1 MTIAWGQCG
10 DIYPTGALQRAVT
23 PLEAAAMFATA
34 QKITRKMTR
43 SGGAFAAARG

>member
-1 MTIAWGQCG
+1 
-10 DIYPTGALQRAVT
+10 
-23 PLEAAAMFATA
+23 MFAAT

>member
-1 MTIAWGQCG
+1 
-10 DIYPTGALQRAVT
+10 
-23 PLEAAAMFATA
+23 MFATA